1 VARSL
6 GINQG
11 HRGRAKRTARA
22 ACGGMEE
29 RGDASDGLT
38 GRRYAQVCAYHG
50 ERIGDGITDDTVAL
64 RSSLAACDE
73 VRLKVGRAFLSGPL
87 NLTSN
92 QRLVVDGTLLASQ
105 DKRAYPLIA
114 PVLGYGWSNDE
125 NCFPPDAAPHKIVIG
140 RLRYAP
146 IVGAFHASNGSSAG
160 LDPQTPL
167 LPSPPRPHRNSHSLT
182 QTSRRIESLLCV
194 LCSER
199 RRQRLH

>member
-1 VARSL
+1 
-6 GINQG
+6 
-11 HRGRAKRTARA
+11 
-22 ACGGMEE
+22 
-29 RGDASDGLT
+29 
-38 GRRYAQVCAYHG
+38 
-50 ERIGDGITDDTVAL
+50 
-64 RSSLAACDE
+64 
-73 VRLKVGRAFLSGPL
+73 
-87 NLTSN
+87 
-92 QRLVVDGTLLASQ
+92 VDGTLLASQ